1 MKSSR
6 DGWQGSCTAVGMC
19 LMPLNGPLKHGS
31 DDKLLIVPQLE
42 QKTDSS
48 FQKFE
53 KRQNDRASK
62 QSAVPR
68 SHQGAAWTGGS
79 WGDSVVCVD
88 CGAGSTTT
96 HLRFRSLS
104 CAGPQAVWRVVQ
116 GRVGGTASRLLP
128 PGVGAGPPQSL
139 RVTSEP

>member
-1 MKSSR
+1 M
-6 DGWQGSCTAVGMC
+6 DGRGSCTAVGMC

-96 HLRFRSLS
+96 HLRFHDHTLALPLTELCGAPGSV
-104 CAGPQAVWRVVQ
+104 AGCT
-116 GRVGGTASRLLP
+116 G
-128 PGVGAGPPQSL
+128 
-139 RVTSEP
+139 